1 MIKTDSLCE
10 QRGKKRKLKKE
21 KGEEQRGRTYS
32 TDLARNFCLM
42 LEYNTSNNSSGTP
55 V

>member
-1 MIKTDSLCE
+1 MMRNDSLCE
-10 QRGKKRKLKKE
+10 QRGKKRKFKKE

-32 TDLARNFCLM
+32 TNLPRNFCLM
-42 LEYNTSNNSSGTP
+42 FEYNTSNNSSSTP

>member
-1 MIKTDSLCE
+1 MRNDSLCE

-32 TDLARNFCLM
+32 TNLPRNFCLM
-42 LEYNTSNNSSGTP
+42 FEYNTSNNSSSTP
-55 V
+55 L